1 MVKKAAAIL
10 IFGILFVLNIEAT
23 MVSFFVVETGVPTEV
38 GRRMHSMQWENT
50 LLDVFFDE
58 GYIVSNAVTLR
69 LDSKPSG
76 EIQKVF
82 EADIREARS
91 TGANF
96 FIIAQLD
103 YSSGSLMPLEITLVL
118 FNADENRKIYESQI
132 AGKTYRTTREE
143 VDELRIIAKGLI
155 PLINAQ

>member
-1 MVKKAAAIL
+1 MVKKAAAIF